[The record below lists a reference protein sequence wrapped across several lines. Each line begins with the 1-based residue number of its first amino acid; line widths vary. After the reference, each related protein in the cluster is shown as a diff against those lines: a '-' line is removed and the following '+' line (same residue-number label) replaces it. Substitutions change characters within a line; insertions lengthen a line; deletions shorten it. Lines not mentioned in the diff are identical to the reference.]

1 MKMLE
6 KTLLINKKRNSNEKK
21 SIEFHRC
28 ELERTIIK

>member
-1 MKMLE
+1 MKIIE
-6 KTLLINKKRNSNEKK
+6 KTLLINKKRNSNEIN